1 VQRRLP
7 SLLRAKQL
15 VYRVDEGRQL
25 FLSQDEKTVS
35 ELNATVRVRIP

>member
-15 VYRVDEGRQL
+15 IYRVDEGGQL

-35 ELNATVRVRIP
+35 ESKATVRFRIP